1 MGLLQHRLVLRAE
14 LRLVTD
20 LTGLPDFQSV
30 SPLGTMFAPF
40 RSGSFAVLPEH
51 LALGTNADGTPKFT
65 LELIQRFG
73 DFTSAG
79 QYAVLDLSLAG
90 DFGLDAAL
98 TVARAQSATATA
110 APIGIAGGFARLFPT
125 AGDVTPTSDALAPVA
140 LGTSGEDYARWT
152 TRLSADAGELIK
164 GAIAGGSL
172 LLGARVEFD
181 VVGVAP
187 RVAATVDF
195 QPAAL
200 LTALLAGRSDRT
212 MSTSDVVAA
221 FTGPPVSFPLK
232 IAGGAVPAGDFSAAV
247 ASRLFAAY
255 ATLAPAPS
263 VSDPPFVRIADPSR
277 LGVEV
282 TQWDLSQPAPGRRQY
297 VLTLDIL
304 TGLRAWVAKN
314 GLGSL
319 VRDLT
324 VPMLQVGTHNVDFSA
339 NLPPNRQGV
348 AVIGANVDVAANPPS
363 RPSSV
368 SQTVTFEEPNDSGS
382 LQFQLSPSEQLA
394 YTLAGFAVVAVG
406 ADVAEYQMPP
416 RPLTDV
422 WVQLGADD
430 FPVAFAHV
438 TAAPRL
444 LALATVN
451 VVLSYT
457 VGGRSER
464 LQATLNAQ
472 CSGVALALP
481 RNATGAILAIAAT
494 PLDGN
499 AALQLPPMAP
509 GRIDL
514 DVTAFREFGPH
525 RVAVSASLRPGDRAL
540 YLDLVSE
547 EAAAGGTAPDQ
558 IFLTA
563 DQPSATWG
571 YVAASPFHAGYRY
584 RTSASQS
591 SAAGT
596 WSPFLSP
603 FEPLALERDGTP
615 ATLVPAAT

>member
-1 MGLLQHRLVLRAE
+1 M
-14 LRLVTD
+14 TD
-20 LTGLPDFQSV
+20 LSGLPDFASV
-30 SPLGTMFAPF
+30 SPSGTMFAPLG
-40 RSGSFAVLPEH
+40 SGSFTVLPQQ

-73 DFTSAG
+73 DFTPAG
-79 QYAVLDLSLAG
+79 QYAVLDLSLTG

-98 TVARAQSATATA
+98 TAARAQSAGATV
-110 APIGIAGGFARLFPT
+110 APIAIAGGFARLFPT
-125 AGDVTPTSDALAPVA
+125 AGEVTPASDALAPVE
-140 LGTSGEDYARWT
+140 LGLSGQDYARWT

-181 VVGVAP
+181 VAGVAP

-195 QPAAL
+195 QAAQL
-200 LTALLAGRSDRT
+200 LSALLAGRPDRT
-212 MSTSDVVAA
+212 MSISDVVAA
-221 FTGPPVSFPLK
+221 FTGPPASFPLK
-232 IAGGAVPAGDFSAAV
+232 IAGGAVPAGDFAAAV
-247 ASRLFAAY
+247 ASRLFATY

-263 VSDPPFVRIADPSR
+263 VSDEPFVRFADPSQ
-277 LGVEV
+277 LGVAV

-314 GLGSL
+314 GLASL

-324 VPMLQVGTHNVDFSA
+324 VPMLQVGTHSIDFNA

-348 AVIGANVDVAANPPS
+348 AVIGANVEVAANPPS
-363 RPSSV
+363 RPSSI

-406 ADVAEYQMPP
+406 PDVAEYQMPP
-416 RPLTDV
+416 RPHTDV

-444 LALATVN
+444 LALATLDVA
-451 VVLSYT
+451 LTYT

-464 LQATLNAQ
+464 LRATLNAQ
-472 CSGVALALP
+472 TSGVALALP
-481 RNATGAILAIAAT
+481 RTATGASLSITANAIDGGAT
-494 PLDGN
+494 
-499 AALQLPPMAP
+499 LQLPPAAP
-509 GRIDL
+509 ARIDL

-525 RVAVSASLRPGDRAL
+525 RVAISASLRPGDHAL
-540 YLDLVSE
+540 FLDLAPE
-547 EAAAGGTAPDQ
+547 DGAAAGATPDR

-571 YVAASPFHAGYRY
+571 YVASSPFHAGYRY
-584 RTSASQS
+584 RTSAAQS
-591 SAAGT
+591 SAAGA
-596 WSPFLSP
+596 WSAILSP
-603 FEPLALERDGTP
+603 FVPLALERDGTP
-615 ATLVPAAT
+615 AALVSAAT